1 MLKQIFH
8 KNIPIQILF
17 DLFEDICLKNDKFYT
32 FDINAYRI
40 MLFRNLHEPF
50 FNTIID
56 FYHKSKKFYV
66 TRKLNYNSFINIIR
80 QICKSNDVPYIS
92 QIKYNNSNYNI
103 DYFIYF
109 QQNEQ
114 VEK

>member
-8 KNIPIQILF
+8 KNVPIQVLFELF
-17 DLFEDICLKNDKFYT
+17 DQICMKNEKFYT
-32 FDINAYRI
+32 FDINSYRK
-40 MLFRNLHEPF
+40 MLFHNLHEPF
-50 FNTIID
+50 FEKIIEC
-56 FYHKSKKFYV
+56 YHKSKQFYV
-66 TRKLNYNSFINIIR
+66 TRQLNYNSFINIIR
-80 QICKSNDVPYIS
+80 QICKSNNIKYIS

-109 QQNEQ
+109 QQNGE